1 MKKITKIVTFYDDG
15 TFTESVPSPGI
26 TAPYNPTPFMPTPV
40 YPYTPSAPLN
50 PSPYT
55 QPWPSYPPYTIT
67 CSTIQGKE
75 NVRG

>member
-1 MKKITKIVTFYDDG
+1 MKRITKIVTFYDDG
-15 TFTESVPSPGI
+15 TFTESVPSNTNPL
-26 TAPYNPTPFMPTPV
+26 PYMPTPV

-50 PSPYT
+50 PSPY
-55 QPWPSYPPYTIT
+55 PWPSPPYTIT